1 MNLNEIPFDASTGAK
16 QRCWFHAAANVLNT
30 RPRSVQ
36 PAARRA
42 LAEIRDAEDKAHAQA
57 AIKAFADELGAKWPK
72 AVAKVTDRPDAL
84 LAFYD
89 MPAEHWVHLKTTNP
103 SRPSPGCGCVLNSP
117 HRWLVLGGVGGGEAS
132 NLVDDKVERSKRR
145 ADLEALDNQGAFH
158 SPMLAC
164 GGEARLQ
171 PTRGRGHGLPVLG

>member
-1 MNLNEIPFDASTGAK
+1 VNLNEIPFDASTGAK
-16 QRCWFHAAANVLNT
+16 QRCWFHAAANVLNA

-57 AIKAFADELGAKWPK
+57 AIKAFAE
-72 AVAKVTDRPDAL
+72 VSDRPDAL

-103 SRPSPGCGCVLNSP
+103 SRPSPRWGCAP
-117 HRWLVLGGVGGGEAS
+117 R
-132 NLVDDKVERSKRR
+132 
-145 ADLEALDNQGAFH
+145 
-158 SPMLAC
+158 
-164 GGEARLQ
+164 
-171 PTRGRGHGLPVLG
+171 